1 MEDNKFVR
9 ELKEM
14 ATGKRLPTAEDL
26 GPGYTSPFEEEPT
39 KPITHQNK
47 PESENLKKPSQEKV
61 SEEELEKVKEREEEF
76 KKELFSK
83 IKKLHEEGKT
93 IDEIYAIL
101 REQGYSY
108 QNIEEAVLELVKK
121 EKTSKKEIKI
131 EKDIS
136 KETIKEIPT
145 TQKSKPDISEEEM
158 YKSEFAPLFV
168 RIGKYKET
176 LETLENLENY
186 LKGMSRLF
194 ELSNELEKIRAN
206 NLSALS
212 KMYQKASSTASKL
225 YSGLL
230 KPKGLKLEGRRE
242 SQVEM
247 EKLDEVISDLNK
259 ELTILRDEIDKIKS
273 ME

>member
-1 MEDNKFVR
+1 
-9 ELKEM
+9 M

-39 KPITHQNK
+39 KPVTHQNK

-121 EKTSKKEIKI
+121 EKTS

-136 KETIKEIPT
+136 KESIEEIPT

-168 RIGKYKET
+168 RIGKYRET

-186 LKGMSRLF
+186 LKGMSKLF
-194 ELSNELEKIRAN
+194 ELSNELERIRAN